1 MKYIDEFIVDRINS
15 KKERLES
22 MLLDR
27 DSLKNILKEILVE
40 FTYTSNSIDGSTLTM
55 DDTRRILETGDD
67 FMGKRPY
74 FQHLTINHS
83 NAFEYINRNQD
94 SSLSTTGLLELHEIV
109 MRGIDKEAGS
119 FRDHKTRNKI
129 YVAID
134 GFLDKL
140 NNSPEYHPI
149 ETSAILQSYFHQI
162 RPFNYGTG
170 STARL
175 AAKWILNHHG
185 YIFGLPLDSY
195 EMKYYRK
202 CAEKSGK
209 GTIYPLVK
217 MMTKCVEET
226 LDLLLN
232 RVKTLNYIPIEEAM
246 KKNKL
251 DVSQMIDLIKRGEV
265 RAYKRDG
272 NIYVVD
278 QKMENVS
285 LGAEILELKIYEN

>member
-1 MKYIDEFIVDRINS
+1 MKYIDEFVVDRINS

-22 MLLDR
+22 MLLDKN
-27 DSLKNILKEILVE
+27 SLKNILKDILVE
-40 FTYTSNSIDGSTLTM
+40 FTYTSNSIDGSTLSMEETKK
-55 DDTRRILETGDD
+55 ILETGDD
-67 FMGKRPY
+67 FMGKAPY

-94 SSLSTTGLLELHEIV
+94 APLSTTGLLELHEIV
-109 MRGIDKEAGS
+109 MRGIDKEAGT
-119 FRDHKTRNKI
+119 FRDSKTRNKI

-140 NNSPEYHPI
+140 NNSLEYHPI

-175 AAKWILNHHG
+175 VAKWILNYHG

-226 LDLLLN
+226 MDLLIKQ
-232 RVKTLNYIPIEEAM
+232 VKTLHYIPIEEAM

-265 RAYKRDG
+265 RAYKKDG
-272 NIYVVD
+272 NIYVAD
-278 QKMENVS
+278 QITENMTI
-285 LGAEILELKIYEN
+285 GADILELIIY

>member
-22 MLLDR
+22 MLLDK
-27 DSLKNILKEILVE
+27 DSLKNVLKDILVE
-40 FTYTSNSIDGSTLTM
+40 FAYTSNAIEGSTLTM
-55 DDTRRILETGDD
+55 EDTRRILETGNDL
-67 FMGKRPY
+67 MGKRPY
-74 FQHLTINHS
+74 FQHLTINHG
-83 NAFEYINRNQD
+83 NAFEFINRNTRTQI
-94 SSLSTTGLLELHEIV
+94 STSGLLELHEIV
-109 MRGIDKEAGS
+109 MRGIDKEAGT
-119 FRDHKTRNKI
+119 FRDHKGRNKI
-129 YVAID
+129 YGV
-134 GFLDKL
+134 LDRFINKL
-140 NNSPEYHPI
+140 NNNPGYHAI

-175 AAKWILNHHG
+175 AAKWILNYHG

-226 LDLLLN
+226 MDLLIK
-232 RVKTLNYIPIEEAM
+232 RVRTLNYIPIEEAM
-246 KKNKL
+246 RKNKL
-251 DVSQMIDLIKRGEV
+251 DVTQMIDLIKKGEI
-265 RAYKRDG
+265 RAYRKDG
-272 NIYVVD
+272 NVYVVD
-278 QKMENVS
+278 QEMSNMA
-285 LGAEILELKIYEN
+285 LGADILELIIYDD

>member
-15 KKERLES
+15 KKEKLES

-27 DSLKNILKEILVE
+27 NSLKNILNDILVE
-40 FTYTSNSIDGSTLTM
+40 FTYTSNAIEGSTLSIG
-55 DDTRRILETGDD
+55 DTRRILETGQDL
-67 FMGKRPY
+67 MEKKPY

-94 SSLSTTGLLELHEIV
+94 SPLSTTGLLELHMIV
-109 MRGIDKEAGS
+109 MRGIDKEAGT

-149 ETSAILQSYFHQI
+149 ETSAILQSYFYQI

-175 AAKWILNHHG
+175 AAKWILNYHD

-226 LDLLLN
+226 MELLISQ
-232 RVKTLNYIPIEEAM
+232 VKTLSYIPIEEAM

-251 DVSQMIDLIKRGEV
+251 DVTQMIDLIKRGEV
-265 RAYKRDG
+265 RAYKKDG
-272 NIYVVD
+272 NVYVID
-278 QKMENVS
+278 QVMDNVT
-285 LGAEILELKIYEN
+285 LGMNILELIL

>member
-1 MKYIDEFIVDRINS
+1 MKYIDDFIVDRINS

-22 MLLDR
+22 MLLDKK
-27 DSLKNILKEILVE
+27 SLKNILKDILVE
-40 FTYTSNSIDGSTLTM
+40 FTYTSNSIDGSTLSIEETG
-55 DDTRRILETGDD
+55 RILETGND

-94 SSLSTTGLLELHEIV
+94 SPLSTTGLLELHAIV

-140 NNSPEYHPI
+140 NNSPDYHPI

-175 AAKWILNHHG
+175 AAKWILNHHD
-185 YIFGLPLDSY
+185 YIFGLPLDNY

-226 LDLLLN
+226 MDLLIT
-232 RVKTLNYIPIEEAM
+232 RVKTLNYIPIEEAI
-246 KKNKL
+246 KKNKMT
-251 DVSQMIDLIKRGEV
+251 VTQMIDLIKQGEI
-265 RAYKRDG
+265 RAYKKDG
-272 NIYVVD
+272 EVYVVD
-278 QKMENVS
+278 QEMGNLA
-285 LGAEILELKIYEN
+285 LGADILELIIYEN